1 MANGKDGLWDE
12 NVGPSLYAK
21 SQGLPVKIRGFF
33 GNGRLFYHV
42 LPADN
47 ARKGRTTNM
56 DAARYNALVRQKF
69 ASWRRSIFRNANPAR
84 AGRSRLFIFP
94 KEVGN
99 RIGNRSESVGNSKRK
114 LETVARL

>member
-1 MANGKDGLWDE
+1 MASGKDGLWDE
-12 NVGPSLYAK
+12 NVGPSLHAK
-21 SQGLPVKIRGFF
+21 SQGLPAKIWGFF

-47 ARKGRTTNM
+47 ARKGRATNM
-56 DAARYNALVRQKF
+56 DAARYSRRRREGRGDVVVRRNLV
-69 ASWRRSIFRNANPAR
+69 AS
-84 AGRSRLFIFP
+84 RSRLFIFP

-99 RIGNRSESVGNSKRK
+99 RIGNRPGSVGNSKRK